1 MMFVSFLVFLFALT
15 QAYAGPARPGCA
27 GTTPANP
34 LPEKDANRLKSRFK
48 DVFTTLEAFH
58 KQWKDISDKTR
69 EAKCKGQAG
78 PDGNIEGRTV
88 TPSLSADQ
96 LTWFNSLGVKNETG
110 TGGKTKRGFRFR
122 REYRQLACWERQ
134 NFHKALRRMKTTM
147 IGM

>member
-1 MMFVSFLVFLFALT
+1 MTLVSFLIFLFALK

-27 GTTPANP
+27 GTTAANP
-34 LPEKDANRLKSRFK
+34 LPEKDANRLKSQFK

-58 KQWKDISDKTR
+58 KQWKDISDKTW
-69 EAKCKGQAG
+69 EAKCKGKAG
-78 PDGNIEGRTV
+78 PNGNNQGMIL
-88 TPSLSADQ
+88 TPSLTADQ

-110 TGGKTKRGFRFR
+110 TGGIRFR

-134 NFHKALRRMKTTM
+134 RFHKALRSMKTTM